1 MKPTGKT
8 NPITGDEIF
17 RAEESDIDFWET
29 KWSDLTLEQKTMF
42 LSVIGA
48 LFLGKQNE
56 AHVKAR
62 YGTYRLK
69 NISKN
74 NSK

>member
-1 MKPTGKT
+1 MIKTGKF
-8 NPITGDEIF
+8 NPITGDEMLK
-17 RAEESDIDFWET
+17 AEESDIDFWGT
-29 KWSDLTLEQKTMF
+29 KWEDLTIEQKTTF

-62 YGTYRLK
+62 YNYFRLK
-69 NISKN
+69 NI
-74 NSK
+74 